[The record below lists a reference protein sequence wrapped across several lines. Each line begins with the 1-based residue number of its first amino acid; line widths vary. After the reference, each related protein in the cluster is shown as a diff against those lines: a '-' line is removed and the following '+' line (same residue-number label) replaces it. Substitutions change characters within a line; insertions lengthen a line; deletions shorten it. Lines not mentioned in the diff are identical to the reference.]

1 MRPKEAELCVKSSE
15 SGGVPWVRL
24 KAIILGVAKAIGS
37 SSKDF
42 IYYEGG
48 LPFRFELVLF
58 LLREA

>member
-15 SGGVPWVRL
+15 PGSVPWVRL
-24 KAIILGVAKAIGS
+24 KMIILCIAKAIGS

-42 IYYEGG
+42 INYEGA
-48 LPFRFELVLF
+48 LPFGFELILF